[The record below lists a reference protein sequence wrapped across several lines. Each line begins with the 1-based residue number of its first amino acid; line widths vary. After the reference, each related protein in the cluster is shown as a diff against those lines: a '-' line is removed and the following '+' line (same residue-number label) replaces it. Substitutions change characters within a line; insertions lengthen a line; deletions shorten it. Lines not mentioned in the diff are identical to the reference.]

1 MRRPFPYLLLA
12 VLVGVLSWN
21 CSPESSSSGSGT
33 QNVLPTV
40 TPGTI
45 SVPLGAPQT
54 FTVAISNGDSLK
66 WYVGQLETDGTLGLC
81 PAASPC
87 GSLSTNKAT
96 MGTAAGVSFIY
107 TAPTAMPQAIV
118 NAANNDLQLGGG
130 VAGAIRRKGGD
141 AIQRECNEI
150 GSIPVGSAAI
160 TSGGNLKARFVIH
173 AASMQL
179 GGHTTTRALRTAT
192 AHSRWSSVSREP
204 SRMAFMPMMPFIGV
218 RISCDM

>member
-118 NAANNDLQLGGG
+118 NAANNPNTVTLLVVDTTS
-130 VAGAIRRKGGD
+130 K
-141 AIQRECNEI
+141 N
-150 GSIPVGSAAI
+150 PNPPSA
-160 TSGGNLKARFVIH
+160 
-173 AASMQL
+173 
-179 GGHTTTRALRTAT
+179 TAT
-192 AHSRWSSVSREP
+192 ITLTTNLAVTVAP
-204 SRMAFMPMMPFIGV
+204 QTAN
-218 RISCDM
+218 